1 MSKVVAIHQ
10 PNYLPWLGYF
20 YKMASCDTF
29 VLLDNVLL
37 SKQSVTT
44 RCQIKGKEGVRI
56 LPVPLATKGCRIN
69 EAAICCD
76 GKWQLKHWHSME
88 DAYRLSR
95 YWNEYNPIFERVYRG
110 TTWSSLSQLN
120 VSLITTIEGM
130 LGLDIKII
138 SSSELNVT
146 ASDKSGRIVE
156 ICKMLDADTYLSGTG
171 GRSYNDE
178 EVFRRAGVELA
189 YTDFE
194 HPMYR
199 QLWGDFV
206 PNLSIVDLLFNEG
219 PGSLDIL
226 RCSGKRQPK

>member
-20 YKMASCDTF
+20 YKMANCDIF

-44 RCQIKGKEGVRI
+44 RCHIKGKEGVRI
-56 LPVPLATKGCRIN
+56 LPVPLATKACRIH

-88 DAYRLSR
+88 DAYRSSR
-95 YWNEYNPIFERVYRG
+95 HWNEYNPTFERIYRG

-120 VSLITTIEGM
+120 VFLITTIKGM
-130 LGLDIKII
+130 LGIDSRII

-146 ASDKSGRIVE
+146 ASDKSDRIVE
-156 ICKMLDADTYLSGTG
+156 ICRVLDADTYLSGIG
-171 GRSYNDE
+171 ARSYNDE
-178 EVFRRAGVELA
+178 EIFRRAGVELA
-189 YTDFE
+189 YSDFE
-194 HPMYR
+194 HPVYR

-226 RCSGKRQPK
+226 RCSGKKQSK